1 MFSTI
6 KISVFIGEVQEAG
19 IKEAYDMI
27 QKEQVYEY
35 IRNHYGVNEETIAK
49 DLNLDMVDL
58 TEILRELHREGK
70 IRRVQGLA
78 I

>member
-58 TEILRELHREGK
+58 TEILRELNREGK
-70 IRRVQGLA
+70 IRRVHSEAG
-78 I
+78 

>member
-1 MFSTI
+1 MSQKDEVFEYIKSHSGSNEE
-6 KISVFIGEVQEAG
+6 KISQ
-19 IKEAYDMI
+19 
-27 QKEQVYEY
+27 
-35 IRNHYGVNEETIAK
+35 
-49 DLNLDMVDL
+49 DLNMDMVDL

>member
-1 MFSTI
+1 
-6 KISVFIGEVQEAG
+6 
-19 IKEAYDMI
+19 MI